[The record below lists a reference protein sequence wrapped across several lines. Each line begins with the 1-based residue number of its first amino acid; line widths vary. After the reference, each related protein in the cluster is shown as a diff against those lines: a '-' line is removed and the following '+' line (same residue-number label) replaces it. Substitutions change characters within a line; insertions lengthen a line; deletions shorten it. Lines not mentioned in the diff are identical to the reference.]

1 MLRVLFGCSTSQQS
15 AETVTLA
22 VTGMAWDGCA
32 KSVQVALQNVEG
44 VESVEVDLPNSKA
57 VVQVAKGKVTGEQL
71 VSAVDNAKGMAKY
84 SATVAGAQ

>member
-44 VESVEVDLPNSKA
+44 VSSVEVDLPNNLD
-57 VVQVAKGKVTGEQL
+57 VVQVEKGKVTKEQL
-71 VSAVDNAKGMAKY
+71 VSAVDNAKGMA